1 MGSMWISRET
11 EKQKT
16 ADDGCIEHSRN
27 GKGLENWKEI
37 TKVERGDKDDER

>member
-11 EKQKT
+11 EKHKT

-27 GKGLENWKEI
+27 GKGLENWKE
-37 TKVERGDKDDER
+37 ERGDEDDER